1 MSEPTQRRR
10 AVETTDEDLT
20 KMPEKSPL
28 REMKDVA
35 GASATRGEQMGL
47 DIPPMRLLRRV

>member
-1 MSEPTQRRR
+1 MSEPTRRRR
-10 AVETTDEDLT
+10 AVETTDEVLT

-35 GASATRGEQMGL
+35 GARANGAPTWGWISH
-47 DIPPMRLLRRV
+47 P

>member
-1 MSEPTQRRR
+1 MSEPTLRRSG
-10 AVETTDEDLT
+10 VETTDEDLT

-35 GASATRGEQMGL
+35 GASANGA
-47 DIPPMRLLRRV
+47 RRWGWISHP

>member
-1 MSEPTQRRR
+1 MSEPTRRRR

-28 REMKDVA
+28 REVKDVA
-35 GASATRGEQMGL
+35 GASAHRASRWGW
-47 DIPPMRLLRRV
+47 ISHP